1 MRYFYF
7 IIALCFLSCKK
18 DTDNTTIPVVE
29 EQTTQDTTSVKAQ
42 AFDVESLKK
51 SVAQFIEANDKIKV
65 QVKTATPQEANTLY
79 DKLIIENNE
88 LIDKISEKEAN
99 LLDEYYTHFSGTNN
113 DKPDEEAKTKSSI
126 LKTAGLEIWD
136 IGEGM
141 AEVRTVPDYYK
152 NIFSGKVTKDYQV
165 YIDILAEDDKILYQ
179 ADATISISW
188 QDLGDRL
195 INWENFTLNYPESNL
210 IKEGTGWYKLYQ
222 YAYLNGYDNT
232 PTGEHDSD
240 KLYPEIREAFEEF
253 ITSYPLSPTTPYI
266 KQLLEGRNNLDAI
279 NTELHFKR
287 SVI

>member
-18 DTDNTTIPVVE
+18 DTDNTTISVVE
-29 EQTTQDTTSVKAQ
+29 EQTTQDTTSIKRQ
-42 AFDVESLKK
+42 DFDIEWLEK
-51 SVAQFIEANDKIKV
+51 SVAQFKEANDKIKI
-65 QVKTATPQEANTLY
+65 QVNTATPQQANTLY

-88 LIDKISEKEAN
+88 LIGKISEKEAN

-113 DKPDEEAKTKSSI
+113 DKPDQEVKIKSSI
-126 LKTAGLEIWD
+126 LEKTGLEIWE
-136 IGEGM
+136 IGEGV

-152 NIFSGKVTKDYQV
+152 NIFSDKVTKDYKA
-165 YIDILAEDDKILYQ
+165 YIDILAEDDKTLYQ
-179 ADATISISW
+179 ADAAINISW
-188 QDLGDRL
+188 QDLGKRL

-210 IKEGTGWYKLYQ
+210 IEKGTGWYKLYQ
-222 YAYLNGYDNT
+222 DAYLNGYDNT
-232 PTGEHDSD
+232 PTSEHDSD
-240 KLYPEIREAFEEF
+240 KLYPEIKEAFEEF